1 MQIVRNL
8 AGYSFGRSDLVRRAM
23 SKKKAA
29 VMEKERANFIY
40 GNEEEGVAGCIAN
53 GIKEEI
59 ADKIYNDM
67 IDFAKYAFN
76 KSHAA
81 AYAVVAYQT
90 AYLKYYYPVPFM
102 AALLTSVR
110 DNTRKVT
117 AYSLSCRQM
126 GIEILPPDI
135 NEGYSAFSAANNTIR
150 YGLSAIKGMG
160 ESIVNA
166 IIEEREKN
174 GKYTS
179 MKDFVERLS
188 GKEVNKRTMESLIK
202 AGAFDSIPGTRK
214 QKMSIY
220 VQVIDQV
227 AQERK
232 NMMSGQI
239 SLFDFG
245 DTDFKQ
251 SGEIKMPDVGE
262 YEKEQA
268 LAMEKEVLGIYISGH
283 PLQDYEKLLKKNI
296 THTSLDF
303 QSQEDDTESVQE
315 TVTEDMSV
323 RDGDNVIVGGMI
335 TAKTIKTTRN
345 NAMMAFVEIED
356 MQGTVEILVFP
367 RDYEKYKGM
376 LEEDKKVL
384 VKGRAV
390 LEEGKAGKIICQ
402 EFIPFE
408 NVPRELWIQFANKDD
423 FLQKEKELYDKLADY
438 DGRDNVKIYLKQ
450 EKQIKTLSA
459 NRRVDIDRVV
469 KEDVLKEYGR
479 DSVKIV
485 EKSIANSA
493 KRM

>member
-1 MQIVRNL
+1 M
-8 AGYSFGRSDLVRRAM
+8 
-23 SKKKAA
+23 
-29 VMEKERANFIY
+29 
-40 GNEEEGVAGCIAN
+40 
-53 GIKEEI
+53 
-59 ADKIYNDM
+59 
-67 IDFAKYAFN
+67 
-76 KSHAA
+76 
-81 AYAVVAYQT
+81 
-90 AYLKYYYPVPFM
+90 
-102 AALLTSVR
+102 
-110 DNTRKVT
+110 
-117 AYSLSCRQM
+117 
-126 GIEILPPDI
+126 
-135 NEGYSAFSAANNTIR
+135 
-150 YGLSAIKGMG
+150 
-160 ESIVNA
+160 
-166 IIEEREKN
+166 
-174 GKYTS
+174 
-179 MKDFVERLS
+179 
-188 GKEVNKRTMESLIK
+188 
-202 AGAFDSIPGTRK
+202 
-214 QKMSIY
+214 
-220 VQVIDQV
+220 
-227 AQERK
+227 
-232 NMMSGQI
+232 
-239 SLFDFG
+239 
-245 DTDFKQ
+245 
-251 SGEIKMPDVGE
+251 
-262 YEKEQA
+262 
-268 LAMEKEVLGIYISGH
+268 
-283 PLQDYEKLLKKNI
+283 
-296 THTSLDF
+296 
-303 QSQEDDTESVQE
+303 
-315 TVTEDMSV
+315 TEDMSV

-367 RDYEKYKGM
+367 RDYEKYKGI